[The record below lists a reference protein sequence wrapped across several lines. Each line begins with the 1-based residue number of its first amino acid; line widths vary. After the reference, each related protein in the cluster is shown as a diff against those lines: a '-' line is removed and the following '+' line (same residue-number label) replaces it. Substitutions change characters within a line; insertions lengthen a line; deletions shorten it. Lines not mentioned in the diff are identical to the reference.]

1 MITADAIRNLITVVK
16 EKLDSNELMLW
27 WRQLI
32 LTSFKK
38 QFLTI
43 EGILG
48 RLDGN
53 LKRVK
58 NRLKH
63 ICRWKRPKSKEIEET
78 EDGKGKEGRSR
89 ILEKQKR
96 CGSGKRI

>member
-63 ICRWKRPKSKEIEET
+63 ICRRKRPKSKEIEET

-89 ILEKQKR
+89 ILEK
-96 CGSGKRI
+96 